1 MRNRE
6 ETCKKILETAYVMFS
21 EKGFDKTSLSMIAA
35 DVGISKP
42 AIYYYFTSK
51 DELIEYLF
59 DEICRDIS
67 LSNTFDYSDIS
78 RTNLKQKLLEIGYQ
92 SIDEQASDKHFNK
105 IFNQYILLAS
115 RDDKYMTRLL
125 DVQAGYLKSYQDLF
139 SYAVE
144 IEAISATNIEAK
156 AHMLAMV
163 IDNISNFMLT
173 GSKLDYKGIWQEAVE
188 SVLREQAL

>member
-6 ETCKKILETAYVMFS
+6 ETFKKILETAYVMFS

-35 DVGISKP
+35 EVGISKP

-78 RTNLKQKLLEIGYQ
+78 KTNLKQKLLEIGYQ

>member
-1 MRNRE
+1 
-6 ETCKKILETAYVMFS
+6 MFS

-78 RTNLKQKLLEIGYQ
+78 KTNLKQKLLEIGYQ

-144 IEAISATNIEAK
+144 IGAISATNIEAK

>member
-6 ETCKKILETAYVMFS
+6 ETFKKILETAYVMFS

-78 RTNLKQKLLEIGYQ
+78 KTNLKQKLLEIGYQ

-144 IEAISATNIEAK
+144 IGAISATNIEAK